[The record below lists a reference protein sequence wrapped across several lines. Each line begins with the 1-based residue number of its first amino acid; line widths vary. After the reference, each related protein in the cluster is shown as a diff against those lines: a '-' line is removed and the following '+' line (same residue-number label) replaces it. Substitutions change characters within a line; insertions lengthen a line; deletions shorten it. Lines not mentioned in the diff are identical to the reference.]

1 MIFVDEYSKDN
12 WESVFYTTYNSIV
25 NGEIARHKAAK
36 NLKKCVLMSFKL
48 IENDY
53 GIDRTLAITDIVNKC
68 ENYAEKEFSIL
79 KGEIG
84 VESKEGKGSTFW
96 FTIPCSPVK
105 VS

>member
-1 MIFVDEYSKDN
+1 MDEYSKDN

-36 NLKKCVLMSFKL
+36 NLKKCVLMSFEL

-79 KGEIG
+79 KGEKLKTDKVN
-84 VESKEGKGSTFW
+84 VEIKW
-96 FTIPCSPVK
+96 
-105 VS
+105 